1 MAGIGIL
8 ALLSTAAVM
17 REQWAGAMLPL
28 GGNPSL
34 AASEGVLPN
43 SKEDALHIGEGASV
57 TKAGAYSKAVAGAEN
72 ITGWAKNF
80 EETGKG
86 HDSFQWDEALMER
99 LYLRPGDGGSRVSE
113 ASDRDYDDVKASD
126 EAH

>member
-1 MAGIGIL
+1 
-8 ALLSTAAVM
+8 M
-17 REQWAGAMLPL
+17 REQSAGVMLPL

-34 AASEGVLPN
+34 AASAVRSTASEGVLRN
-43 SKEDALHIGEGASV
+43 SKEDALYIGEGDSV
-57 TKAGAYSKAVAGAEN
+57 TKAGAHSEALAGTEN

-80 EETGKG
+80 EETGKD

-99 LYLRPGDGGSRVSE
+99 MYLRPGDGGLRVSD
-113 ASDRDYDDVKASD
+113 ASDRDYHDPKASD